1 MPKWYENAVDFVLS
15 NTLGRVLRPTLYLAE
30 RIFARGEHRRT
41 RWQERTINT
50 LVAFG
55 KTNPSN
61 EEIMRAVQSRN
72 PYTLGWVIQYDKDRA
87 RRRQA
92 WEALKALDDTQLQGQ
107 VGVFGET
114 GKFLKFQVIN
124 LISLSAKDRWIARE
138 AEAYSIQEGMRGVYG
153 SPEG

>member
-1 MPKWYENAVDFVLS
+1 MPKWYENTVDLVLS
-15 NTLGRVLRPTLYLAE
+15 NTLGRVLGPALYLAE
-30 RIFARGEHRRT
+30 RLFARGERHRT
-41 RWQERTINT
+41 QWQERTINT

-55 KTNPSN
+55 KTNPSDD
-61 EEIMRAVQSRN
+61 EIARAVRSSN
-72 PYTLGWVIQYDKDRA
+72 PYTLGWVIQYDTDRA

-92 WEALKALDDTQLQGQ
+92 WEALKILDDTELRGQ

-124 LISLSAKDRWIARE
+124 LISFSAKDRWIARE
-138 AEAYSIQEGMRGVYG
+138 AEAYSIREGMRGVYG